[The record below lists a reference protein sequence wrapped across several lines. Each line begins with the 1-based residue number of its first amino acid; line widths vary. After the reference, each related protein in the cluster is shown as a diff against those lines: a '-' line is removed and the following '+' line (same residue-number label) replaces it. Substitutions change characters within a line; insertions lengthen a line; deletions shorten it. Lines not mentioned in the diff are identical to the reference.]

1 MKAAV
6 MVATGDSKVLQ
17 MVDLPT
23 PEVSAPEQV
32 LVRLRAAGLNPLD
45 IKMREG
51 AYNIDPLPF
60 TLGWDGSGVVE
71 AVGDGV
77 SHVKPGDEVM
87 VFHGSF
93 GKFHG
98 NYAEYVLTTE
108 RNVSPKPEGFS
119 FIEAA
124 SVPLSFVTAWEA
136 LFDRAHLESGQS
148 VLIHAG
154 AGGVGQFAIQLA
166 VARGITV
173 YTTVG
178 SKEKADFVTGLG
190 ASEAILYKET
200 DFAEAVGDFTHG
212 AGVDA
217 TLDTVGGD
225 IFARSVPATRF
236 YGHLVTLLKIAPEVD
251 LSPARM
257 RNQSIGF
264 ELVLSPQLF
273 GLESEQLRQRNILD
287 RAAALAADGELK
299 THIASTFPLAEAGAA
314 QDALERGAGMGKI
327 VLEIA

>member
-6 MVATGDSKVLQ
+6 MTATGDSKVLQ
-17 MVDLPT
+17 LVDLPT
-23 PEVSAPEQV
+23 PGIGASGQV
-32 LVRLRAAGLNPLD
+32 LVRLYAAGVNPVD
-45 IKMREG
+45 VKMREG
-51 AYNIDPLPF
+51 AYNIEPLPF
-60 TLGWDGSGVVE
+60 TLGWDGAGVVE

-87 VFHGSF
+87 VYHGSF
-93 GKFHG
+93 GKSQG
-98 NYAEYVLTTE
+98 TYAEYVLTTE
-108 RNVSPKPEGFS
+108 RNVAAKPQGFS
-119 FIEAA
+119 FVEAA
-124 SVPLSFVTAWEA
+124 SVPLSFLTAWES
-136 LFDRAHLESGQS
+136 LFDRGHLQSGQS

-178 SKEKADFVTGLG
+178 SKEKADFVTGIG

-200 DFAEAVGDFTHG
+200 DFVEAVGDLTNG
-212 AGVDA
+212 VGVDA
-217 TLDTVGGD
+217 TMDFVGGE

-251 LSPARM
+251 LSAARM

-264 ELVLSPQLF
+264 ELVLSPLLF
-273 GLESEQLRQRNILD
+273 GLESEQLRQRHILEQ
-287 RAAALAADGELK
+287 ASALVAEGKLK
-299 THIASTFPLAEAGAA
+299 THITSTYPLADAAAAHDEVAG
-314 QDALERGAGMGKI
+314 GSNTGKV